1 MKNASINAN
10 GLTFEYPLYSVT
22 GRSLRAAALNLTV
35 GGRLMR
41 NNTDRHV
48 TVRALDNLSFQLK
61 SGDRLALLGANG
73 SGKSSLLKLLAGIY
87 EPTRGRLEVVG
98 EVASMLDISQGL
110 DMEASGVDN
119 IRMLACMRGHSPW
132 RLRGKIEEIVEFSEL
147 GAFVSMPVKM
157 YSSGM
162 LARLLF
168 STATSFSHSIL
179 LLEEW
184 LSAGD
189 ATFVAKATQRMIDLT
204 EESEIIVT
212 ATHNFELARAI
223 ATHVIVLEHGRPAFQ
238 GTAEDFF
245 KGYDHDV
252 AKVLEAKAAEARA
265 MAQSEA

>member
-1 MKNASINAN
+1 MTHASIDASA
-10 GLTFEYPLYSVT
+10 LTFEYPLYSVK

-41 NNTDRHV
+41 NSADSHV
-48 TVRALDNLSFQLK
+48 IVRALDNISFRLK
-61 SGDRLALLGANG
+61 SGDRLALLGPNG

-110 DMEASGVDN
+110 DTEASGVDN

-132 RLRGKIEEIVEFSEL
+132 RLRGKIEEIIEFSEL
-147 GAFVSMPVKM
+147 GTFASMPVKM

-168 STATSFSHSIL
+168 STATSFKHNIL

-189 ATFVAKATQRMIDLT
+189 ATFVAKAMQRMLDLT

-212 ATHNFELARAI
+212 ATHDFNLARAI
-223 ATHVIVLEHGRPAFQ
+223 ATHVIVLDHGRVGFQ
-238 GTAEDFF
+238 GTSEEFF
-245 KGYDHDV
+245 AGYDSDV
-252 AKVLEAKAAEARA
+252 AKVQAAKEAAALAARPDV
-265 MAQSEA
+265 

>member
-87 EPTRGRLEVVG
+87 V
-98 EVASMLDISQGL
+98 
-110 DMEASGVDN
+110 
-119 IRMLACMRGHSPW
+119 
-132 RLRGKIEEIVEFSEL
+132 VEFSEL